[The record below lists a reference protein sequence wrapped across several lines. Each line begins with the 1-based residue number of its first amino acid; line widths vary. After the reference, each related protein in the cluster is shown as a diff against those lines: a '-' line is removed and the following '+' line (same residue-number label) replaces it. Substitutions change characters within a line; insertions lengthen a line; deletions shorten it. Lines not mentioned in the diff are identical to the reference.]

1 MKGLLL
7 KDWYQVRT
15 SMKTMYL
22 TVAFVL
28 VIWVFSTSNA
38 YVFPV
43 SYAAIF
49 LGILPVNLL
58 TYDQSVGWGE
68 YGRTL
73 PVSKKTLVAEKYL
86 IGLFCAAAAV
96 VIGGL
101 FVTVIPLRT
110 GTAPDEDVLSLLAG
124 SVCAI
129 LLINGISLPLLYRF
143 GAEKARMIYV
153 LTFAGLG
160 ALLGGVFGAVSF
172 YDAITG
178 ASAMTGALFQV
189 SPLNTFILCV
199 GMRVLMGLCVGLIF
213 SGLKRFDKPGT
224 WSYILSAMCAPA
236 LNTLFFMGY
245 IVLAF
250 YGCDYVQNLVSVKGA
265 ANPFMFVV
273 LLVGVQGVAEFLVSG
288 ILGGIVARAVAKFVK

>member
-58 TYDQSVGWGE
+58 TYDQSVGWVE

-129 LLINGISLPLLYRF
+129 LLGGGGAAMDELQQNGTGSGPLPVPLWLAAVLLL
-143 GAEKARMIYV
+143 AV
-153 LTFAGLG
+153 L
-160 ALLGGVFGAVSF
+160 ALYAVSW
-172 YDAITG
+172 
-178 ASAMTGALFQV
+178 
-189 SPLNTFILCV
+189 
-199 GMRVLMGLCVGLIF
+199 R
-213 SGLKRFDKPGT
+213 
-224 WSYILSAMCAPA
+224 
-236 LNTLFFMGY
+236 
-245 IVLAF
+245 
-250 YGCDYVQNLVSVKGA
+250 VSVAWYGKY
-265 ANPFMFVV
+265 
-273 LLVGVQGVAEFLVSG
+273 
-288 ILGGIVARAVAKFVK
+288 KK

>member
-15 SMKTMYL
+15 SMKAMYL

-28 VIWVFSTSNA
+28 VWVFSTSSA

-58 TYDQSVGWGE
+58 TYDQSVGWVE
-68 YGRTL
+68 YGLTL

-110 GTAPDEDVLSLLAG
+110 GTAPDKDVLSLLAG

-143 GAEKARMIYV
+143 GAEKASMIYI
-153 LTFAGLG
+153 LTFVGLG
-160 ALLGGVFGAVSF
+160 ALLGGGGAVMDELQQNAREVGRF
-172 YDAITG
+172 
-178 ASAMTGALFQV
+178 
-189 SPLNTFILCV
+189 LCPSGWPQCFCWRYWPCMLCPGGCRWH
-199 GMRVLMGLCVGLIF
+199 GMESIR
-213 SGLKRFDKPGT
+213 SR
-224 WSYILSAMCAPA
+224 
-236 LNTLFFMGY
+236 LFF
-245 IVLAF
+245 
-250 YGCDYVQNLVSVKGA
+250 VQ
-265 ANPFMFVV
+265 
-273 LLVGVQGVAEFLVSG
+273 
-288 ILGGIVARAVAKFVK
+288 

>member
-1 MKGLLL
+1 MKDLLL
-7 KDWYQVRT
+7 KDWYQV
-15 SMKTMYL
+15 KTNMRMMYL
-22 TVAFVL
+22 TVLAVL
-28 VIWVFSTSNA
+28 AIWMFSTSNA

-58 TYDQSVGWGE
+58 TYDQSVGWVE

-101 FVTVIPLRT
+101 FITVISLRT
-110 GTAPDEDVLSLLAG
+110 GTTPDKDALSLLAG

-129 LLINGISLPLLYRF
+129 LLVNGISLPLLYRF

-160 ALLGGVFGAVSF
+160 ALLGGGGAVMDELQQNGPGS
-172 YDAITG
+172 G
-178 ASAMTGALFQV
+178 
-189 SPLNTFILCV
+189 PLPVPLWLAA
-199 GMRVLMGLCVGLIF
+199 VLLL
-213 SGLKRFDKPGT
+213 
-224 WSYILSAMCAPA
+224 A
-236 LNTLFFMGY
+236 
-245 IVLAF
+245 VLAL
-250 YGCDYVQNLVSVKGA
+250 YAVSWRVSVAWYGKY
-265 ANPFMFVV
+265 
-273 LLVGVQGVAEFLVSG
+273 
-288 ILGGIVARAVAKFVK
+288 KK

>member
-28 VIWVFSTSNA
+28 VILVFSTSNA

-43 SYAAIF
+43 SYAAVF

-58 TYDQSVGWGE
+58 TYDQSVGWVE

-86 IGLFCAAAAV
+86 IGLF
-96 VIGGL
+96 I
-101 FVTVIPLRT
+101 TVISLRT
-110 GTAPDEDVLSLLAG
+110 GTTPDKDALSLLAG
-124 SVCAI
+124 IVCAI

-160 ALLGGVFGAVSF
+160 ALLGGGGAVMDELQQNGPGS
-172 YDAITG
+172 G
-178 ASAMTGALFQV
+178 
-189 SPLNTFILCV
+189 PLPVPLWLAA
-199 GMRVLMGLCVGLIF
+199 VLLL
-213 SGLKRFDKPGT
+213 
-224 WSYILSAMCAPA
+224 A
-236 LNTLFFMGY
+236 
-245 IVLAF
+245 VLAL
-250 YGCDYVQNLVSVKGA
+250 YAVSWRVSVAWYGKY
-265 ANPFMFVV
+265 
-273 LLVGVQGVAEFLVSG
+273 
-288 ILGGIVARAVAKFVK
+288 KK

>member
-15 SMKTMYL
+15 NMKTMYL

-28 VIWVFSTSNA
+28 VIWVLSTSSA

-58 TYDQSVGWGE
+58 TYDQSVGWVE

-110 GTAPDEDVLSLLAG
+110 GMAPDKDVLSLLAG

-129 LLINGISLPLLYRF
+129 LLINGIMLPLYYRF
-143 GAEKARMIYV
+143 GAEKARMLYM
-153 LTFAGLG
+153 LMFAGMG
-160 ALLGGVFGAVSF
+160 AALGGGTVLMDAVPEPGAAIAIVGVLAAVLVLYAVSW
-172 YDAITG
+172 
-178 ASAMTGALFQV
+178 
-189 SPLNTFILCV
+189 
-199 GMRVLMGLCVGLIF
+199 R
-213 SGLKRFDKPGT
+213 
-224 WSYILSAMCAPA
+224 
-236 LNTLFFMGY
+236 
-245 IVLAF
+245 
-250 YGCDYVQNLVSVKGA
+250 VSVAWYGKY
-265 ANPFMFVV
+265 
-273 LLVGVQGVAEFLVSG
+273 
-288 ILGGIVARAVAKFVK
+288 KK

>member
-28 VIWVFSTSNA
+28 VIWVLSTSSA

-58 TYDQSVGWGE
+58 TYDQSVGWVE

-160 ALLGGVFGAVSF
+160 ALLGGG
-172 YDAITG
+172 
-178 ASAMTGALFQV
+178 GALYWFKLRK
-189 SPLNTFILCV
+189 PKADTRGADDLDDYDYGEDEEEEDYEFEDENTAD
-199 GMRVLMGLCVGLIF
+199 
-213 SGLKRFDKPGT
+213 SEEDK
-224 WSYILSAMCAPA
+224 
-236 LNTLFFMGY
+236 N
-245 IVLAF
+245 
-250 YGCDYVQNLVSVKGA
+250 Q
-265 ANPFMFVV
+265 
-273 LLVGVQGVAEFLVSG
+273 
-288 ILGGIVARAVAKFVK
+288 

>member
-15 SMKTMYL
+15 NMKTMYL

-28 VIWVFSTSNA
+28 VIWVLSTSSA

-58 TYDQSVGWGE
+58 TYDQSVGWVE

-101 FVTVIPLRT
+101 FITVISLRT
-110 GTAPDEDVLSLLAG
+110 GTTPDKDALSLLAG

-129 LLINGISLPLLYRF
+129 LLINGIMLPLYYRF
-143 GAEKARMIYV
+143 GAEKARMLYM
-153 LTFAGLG
+153 LMFAGMG
-160 ALLGGVFGAVSF
+160 AALGGG
-172 YDAITG
+172 T
-178 ASAMTGALFQV
+178 
-189 SPLNTFILCV
+189 
-199 GMRVLMGLCVGLIF
+199 VLMDAVPEPDAAIAIVG
-213 SGLKRFDKPGT
+213 
-224 WSYILSAMCAPA
+224 
-236 LNTLFFMGY
+236 
-245 IVLAF
+245 VLAAVLVL
-250 YGCDYVQNLVSVKGA
+250 YALSWRVSVAWYGKY
-265 ANPFMFVV
+265 
-273 LLVGVQGVAEFLVSG
+273 
-288 ILGGIVARAVAKFVK
+288 KK

>member
-15 SMKTMYL
+15 NMKTMYL

-28 VIWVFSTSNA
+28 VIWVLSTSSA

-58 TYDQSVGWGE
+58 TYDQSVGWVE

-110 GTAPDEDVLSLLAG
+110 GTTPDKDALSLLAG

-129 LLINGISLPLLYRF
+129 LLINGIMLPLYYRF
-143 GAEKARMIYV
+143 GAEKARMLYM
-153 LTFAGLG
+153 LMFAGMG
-160 ALLGGVFGAVSF
+160 AALGGGTVLMDAVPEPGAAIAIVGVLAAVLVLYAVSW
-172 YDAITG
+172 
-178 ASAMTGALFQV
+178 
-189 SPLNTFILCV
+189 
-199 GMRVLMGLCVGLIF
+199 R
-213 SGLKRFDKPGT
+213 
-224 WSYILSAMCAPA
+224 
-236 LNTLFFMGY
+236 
-245 IVLAF
+245 
-250 YGCDYVQNLVSVKGA
+250 VSVAWYGKY
-265 ANPFMFVV
+265 
-273 LLVGVQGVAEFLVSG
+273 
-288 ILGGIVARAVAKFVK
+288 KK

>member
-7 KDWYQVRT
+7 KDWYQVCKNMR
-15 SMKTMYL
+15 TMYL
-22 TVAFVL
+22 TVAIVMAVWL
-28 VIWVFSTSNA
+28 FSTSGS

-58 TYDQSVGWGE
+58 TYDQSVGWVE

-160 ALLGGVFGAVSF
+160 ALLGGSGAVM
-172 YDAITG
+172 DELQHNGTG
-178 ASAMTGALFQV
+178 SG
-189 SPLNTFILCV
+189 PLPVPLWLAA
-199 GMRVLMGLCVGLIF
+199 VLLL
-213 SGLKRFDKPGT
+213 
-224 WSYILSAMCAPA
+224 A
-236 LNTLFFMGY
+236 
-245 IVLAF
+245 VLAL
-250 YGCDYVQNLVSVKGA
+250 YAVSWRVSVAWYGKY
-265 ANPFMFVV
+265 
-273 LLVGVQGVAEFLVSG
+273 
-288 ILGGIVARAVAKFVK
+288 KK